1 MTTMIGKDPGEGGEV
16 LDGMAEGENTS
27 NLAANLIHV
36 STSTDGSASFQVGRR
51 HSPRDGFVNPLSLVP
66 NGVPHPR
73 SVDPGGVSD
82 DPADVG
88 NGRRSDRRALAI
100 PRTDLQARLR
110 RSQERGQP
118 FPGRTESGE
127 ESRDREDASQCS
139 LYIADI

>member
-1 MTTMIGKDPGEGGEV
+1 MIGKDPGEGVAV
-16 LDGMAEGENTS
+16 LDGMDDGKITS

-51 HSPRDGFVNPLSLVP
+51 HSLRAGFVNPLFLLP
-66 NGVPHPR
+66 NGMPHPR

-100 PRTDLQARLR
+100 PRTDL
-110 RSQERGQP
+110 
-118 FPGRTESGE
+118 
-127 ESRDREDASQCS
+127 
-139 LYIADI
+139 